1 MSNIEQLFTEALHK
15 IESMFQNLEFEDD
28 SDKLIA
34 MIEDSKK
41 SVKVLTEK
49 IDNILK
55 KLDAVQFSPFV
66 PELTSTP
73 LITPPLITMTYDQ
86 FSSELIRERYS
97 SRNLEKTHAILKK
110 YAPTE
115 CQDRPLHF
123 IPAEKYHE
131 CLEEFRREFKQ

>member
-1 MSNIEQLFTEALHK
+1 MSNIEQLFVEALHK

-41 SVKVLTEK
+41 SVNEISQK

-55 KLDAVQFSPFV
+55 KLDGIQFSSPSEF
-66 PELTSTP
+66 TP
-73 LITPPLITMTYDQ
+73 KLVTTPPVKVMSYEQ

-97 SRNLEKTHAILKK
+97 SRDREKTHAILRK
-110 YAPTE
+110 YAPME
-115 CQDRPLHF
+115 YQDRPLNF

-131 CLEEFRREFKQ
+131 CLEEFKREFK